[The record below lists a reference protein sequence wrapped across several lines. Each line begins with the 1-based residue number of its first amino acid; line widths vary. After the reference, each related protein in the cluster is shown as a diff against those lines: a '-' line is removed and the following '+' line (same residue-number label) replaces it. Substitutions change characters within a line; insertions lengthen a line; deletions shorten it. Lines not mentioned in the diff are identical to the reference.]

1 MSFCMLLLLF
11 ESFKLLFFNEK
22 FIDITN
28 RLGNLIII
36 FFYILQ
42 SRFKIKVLTFSLLID
57 AILRTLNN

>member
-1 MSFCMLLLLF
+1 MLLLLF